1 MKSTPILM
9 SGPLVRAVL
18 SGLKTQ
24 TRRPIERIAKIGP
37 VTEFQRSD
45 TRGYDW
51 IMRDQRK
58 LWNDLTHAELLARCP
73 YGSVGDRLWVRETW
87 KIGSWKPDGRLALD
101 YRAGPIGKTPWIQP
115 PPEAFEKLIGESFSD
130 CEKGHKLDP
139 ERVRDEGSE
148 WKWDVGESPCRW
160 RPSILMPRWAC
171 RLELEITDIRA
182 QRLHDISEEDAQAE
196 GILSPDVHAAMTNVL
211 ENASDNGRFYRVAFE
226 RAWKEIYGPE
236 SWTSDP
242 WVWAL
247 TFKRVHQ

>member
-1 MKSTPILM
+1 MKNTPILM

-24 TRRPIERIAKIGP
+24 TRRPLKIQPGTIIESP
-37 VTEFQRSD
+37 VL
-45 TRGYDW
+45 TRMQPGYPDGTRPIW
-51 IMRDQRK
+51 EADGEPNVASSR
-58 LWNDLTHAELLARCP
+58 AAF
-73 YGSVGDRLWVRETW
+73 GSVGDRLWVRETW

-101 YRAGPIGKTPWIQP
+101 YRAGPIGKTPWLRP
-115 PPEAFEKLIGESFSD
+115 PPADFEKLIGESFSD

-171 RLELEITDIRA
+171 RTELDLLDVRV
-182 QRLHDISEEDAQAE
+182 QRIQDISEEDAQAE

-211 ENASDNGRFYRVAFE
+211 ENASDNGCFYRVAFE

-236 SWTSDP
+236 SWTSNQ

-247 TFKRVHQ
+247 TFKRVLP